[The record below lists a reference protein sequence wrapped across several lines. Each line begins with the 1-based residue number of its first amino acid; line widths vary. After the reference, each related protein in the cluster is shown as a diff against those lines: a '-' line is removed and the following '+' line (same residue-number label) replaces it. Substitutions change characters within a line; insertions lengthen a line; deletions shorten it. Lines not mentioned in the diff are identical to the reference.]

1 MAGQEDPLVEA
12 LRLLVDA
19 RLGRTPPPSERA
31 GVLAVWRDVWRGRE
45 AQAPEAA
52 RAYLRDARWWPAPGE
67 VLRLAPAPVVA
78 AAPAVR
84 PAEVDALPARVR
96 AERAIWSQWSSD
108 RLMYRAFLVA
118 GYYDGV
124 AERGP
129 VPAFGALLAYL
140 REMLDAHGIYP
151 SHAVEAVREGER
163 RLRAAGALPPLERWT
178 WAPLVADVWG
188 AA

>member
-1 MAGQEDPLVEA
+1 MSGQVDPVREA
-12 LRLLVDA
+12 LRLLDAA
-19 RLGRTPPPSERA
+19 RLGNRPTGSERA
-31 GVLAVWRDVWRGRE
+31 NVLAVWRDVWRGRE

-67 VLRLAPAPVVA
+67 VLRLAPAPVVE
-78 AAPAVR
+78 APAVR

-108 RLMYRAFLVA
+108 RLTYRAFLAA
-118 GYYDGV
+118 GFYDGV

-140 REMLDAHGIYP
+140 REMLEAHGIYP
-151 SHAVEAVREGER
+151 SDAVEAVREGER

-178 WAPLVADVWG
+178 WAALVADVWG